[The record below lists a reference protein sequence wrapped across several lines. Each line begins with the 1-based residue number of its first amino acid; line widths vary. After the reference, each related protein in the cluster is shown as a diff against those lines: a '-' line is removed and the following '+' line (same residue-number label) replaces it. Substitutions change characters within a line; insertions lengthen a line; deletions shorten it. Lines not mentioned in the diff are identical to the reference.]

1 MWQYKSARED
11 KITMSSGNRGILQVF
26 RRAVK
31 KAKNFRLFTKRWVS
45 FPEMFVFWISN
56 RFARDRCS
64 LQTRRCTTLFV
75 SLLLHTHQR
84 AIRTFLSKY
93 FFATLAN
100 RRVNLV
106 NTHNLVSFSSAI
118 EVYTDKRETA
128 GFWLSLC
135 ETNLKDRT
143 WLVQSEVEK
152 FPFIVKRLIIIIVL
166 RERIIFFVTEKWFI
180 SLARFKTLPVQ

>member
-1 MWQYKSARED
+1 MSGLSGSRYRWVLNSVRLEFQNIIIPSDYQNTALKFRMWQYKSARED

-26 RRAVK
+26 RRAAK

-84 AIRTFLSKY
+84 SIRTFLSKY

-100 RRVNLV
+100 RRVN
-106 NTHNLVSFSSAI
+106 THNLGSFSSAI

-135 ETNLKDRT
+135 ETNLNDRT
-143 WLVQSEVEK
+143 WLVQS
-152 FPFIVKRLIIIIVL
+152 
-166 RERIIFFVTEKWFI
+166 
-180 SLARFKTLPVQ
+180 